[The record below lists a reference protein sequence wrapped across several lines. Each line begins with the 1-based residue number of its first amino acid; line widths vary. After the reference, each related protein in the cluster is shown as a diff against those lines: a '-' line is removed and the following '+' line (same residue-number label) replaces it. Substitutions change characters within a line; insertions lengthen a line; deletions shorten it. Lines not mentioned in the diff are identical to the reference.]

1 MDEDDELVAIPTG
14 QTFRLTRR
22 GYDPAE
28 VQSFAYAVADELTEL
43 RERNNALTQQL
54 AEREAR
60 HAANTTRQAPINEA
74 VVASFLGDESL
85 RIMTSVRVSSEET
98 RERAQNAAQTMH
110 LEAEESSAVTRHQIE
125 EYAGRVRREA
135 EEASRRSRLESDDY
149 VDLVR
154 TEADARAAAIR
165 CDADSYVAQIFEAC
179 ERDNERLGTN
189 ARVKADS
196 MLAETR
202 TESADAI
209 VQLNGRRRKAAE
221 DVEQF
226 LSHRRVVL
234 DSLERLRQHTAEAV
248 AEMGDEVSTAVLSG
262 DRR

>member
-43 RERNNALTQQL
+43 RERNNALAEQL

-60 HAANTTRQAPINEA
+60 HAANTTRNAPINEA
-74 VVASFLGDESL
+74 SVASFLGDESL
-85 RIMTSVRVSSEET
+85 RIMNSVRISSEET
-98 RERAQNAAQTMH
+98 RERAQNAAQAM
-110 LEAEESSAVTRHQIE
+110 LQDAEEKSAVTRHQVE
-125 EYAGRVRREA
+125 EYAVRVRREA

-165 CDADSYVAQIFEAC
+165 SDADSYVEQIFEAC
-179 ERDNERLGTN
+179 ERDNERLGGN
-189 ARVKADS
+189 AHAKSDS
-196 MLAETR
+196 LLAETR
-202 TESADAI
+202 TESAEVI
-209 VQLNGRRRKAAE
+209 SQLNERRRKAAE
-221 DVEQF
+221 DVEQL

-234 DSLERLRQHTAEAV
+234 DSLERLRQHTAEA
-248 AEMGDEVSTAVLSG
+248 ASELGDEDSTSVLSG